1 MNRPLLWAALAFAGG
16 IGAGEFSSIALA
28 LFTGLVLLT
37 GYLAPH
43 SLPYRDGF
51 LVALIFFVVGAA
63 WMAIRAS
70 ERHPDALAHYAAAH
84 PNAPY
89 TLHGVVVDA
98 PVFASDTEY
107 MAVRVKV
114 THGTAGLQSIPAP
127 AGVLLRWSNP
137 TQALH
142 PGEHIRM
149 TGNLSA
155 VMGEVNLG
163 SRGMEDYYRRY
174 GYHSTLRARSD
185 GVARQSSPTFH
196 LRYWTS
202 RLRQWEADVFEKTA
216 PPSARPLLRA
226 VWLGDKSGLSTA
238 SYAPY
243 LQTGTAHILAVSG
256 VHIGILY
263 LTLQLALRGILP
275 HRKARAAVILLC
287 VIIFA
292 LVTGARTPI
301 LRATIMLG
309 LYLWAEF
316 LDREPD
322 APTALSLAALFFLG
336 YNPALL
342 GDGGFALSFS
352 SLGSLLI
359 FSQPLAERLSAL
371 PPSLRQNVAA
381 TAGVSILPLP
391 VTAST
396 FHVLSLIGPLCN
408 LLVIPLLTALLWLC
422 LLTILVAPLSLDAAS
437 IFGHAA
443 APVVWA
449 IQTIASWGATIPFG
463 HRTVTSP
470 TWIATIAY
478 GLMALLVYRAIILP
492 TNARRSLIYAG
503 TCLVVAGLLWQP
515 FFRPATM
522 DFLDVGHG
530 DATFIRTPEGITLLV
545 DGGNRNDYIDQGGRT
560 VVPWLLDQGIDRLD
574 YVVATH
580 PDRDHVGGLLA
591 VVDTL
596 GVGEVLLWPWPS
608 EDEDARALVSHCAA
622 NEVPIRRVG
631 SGDSLRWGATSI
643 DLLHPPDD
651 ATLSSFN
658 DQSLVLHVQWPGM
671 NALLTGD
678 IEAPAERM
686 LLPHVPLID
695 ILKVP
700 HHGSHTSSTDAF
712 LRATAPQMAI
722 VSTRAGRTREAMAP
736 SVIARYEAHAIP
748 LFRTD
753 YHGGVQL
760 RIVDGAPQIRT
771 ARETRGYSLAPTGP

>member
-16 IGAGEFSSIALA
+16 IGVIDFGPRALA
-28 LFTGLVLLT
+28 VGIGALLIS
-37 GYLAPH
+37 GYFAPH
-43 SLPYRDGF
+43 RLPYRDGF
-51 LVALIFFVVGAA
+51 LIAFLFFIAGAT
-63 WMAIRAS
+63 WMTIRAPD
-70 ERHPDALAHYAAAH
+70 RHPDALARYASERL
-84 PNAPY
+84 NAPY
-89 TLHGVVVDA
+89 TLYGVVADA
-98 PVFASDTEY
+98 PVFAHDTEY
-107 MAVRVKV
+107 MAVRVRV
-114 THGTAGLQSIPAP
+114 THGTAGRDPVPAP

-137 TQALH
+137 SHALH
-142 PGEHIRM
+142 PGEAIRM
-149 TGNLSA
+149 TGHLSP
-155 VMGEVNLG
+155 VMGEVNLDTG
-163 SRGMEDYYRRY
+163 GMEDYYRRY

-185 GVARQSSPTFH
+185 GVTRSTSPTLH
-196 LRYWTS
+196 VRYWAS
-202 RLRQWEADVFEKTA
+202 RLRQWEARTFERCA
-216 PPSARPLLRA
+216 PPAAHPLMRA
-226 VWLGDKSGLSTA
+226 VWLGDKSGLDTE
-238 SYAPY
+238 SYAPF

-275 HRKARAAVILLC
+275 HRKGRAAVILLC
-287 VIIFA
+287 VIVFA

-322 APTALSLAALFFLG
+322 APTALSIAAFLFLG

-352 SLGSLLI
+352 SLASLLI
-359 FSQPLAERLSAL
+359 FAPPLVERLRAL
-371 PPSLRQNVAA
+371 PHGLRQNVAA
-381 TAGVSILPLP
+381 TVGVSILPLP

-422 LLTILVAPLSLDAAS
+422 LLTVLTAPLSLPIAS
-437 IFGHAA
+437 LFGHAA

-449 IQTIASWGATIPFG
+449 IQHIASWAAAIPVSF
-463 HRTVTSP
+463 RTVTSP
-470 TWIATIAY
+470 TWIACIAW
-478 GLMALLVYRAIILP
+478 GAMALALYRALLAP
-492 TNARRSLIYAG
+492 PHTRRFMLQAG
-503 TCLVVAGLLWQP
+503 AALLLTWLFWQP
-515 FFRPATM
+515 LVRPATM

-530 DATFIRTPEGITLLV
+530 DATFIRTPEGITVLI
-545 DGGNRNDYIDQGGRT
+545 DGGNRNEYVDQGART
-560 VVPWLLDQGIDRLD
+560 VVPWLLAQGVDRLD
-574 YVVATH
+574 YVVGTH

-596 GVGEVLLWPWPS
+596 DVGEVLLWPWPS
-608 EDEDARALVSHCAA
+608 DDEDARALRAQCAA
-622 NEVPIRRVG
+622 SQVPVRRVAA
-631 SGDSLRWGATSI
+631 GDRLRWGTTTI
-643 DLLHPPDD
+643 DLLHPPVDG
-651 ATLSSFN
+651 TLTSFN

-686 LLPHVPLID
+686 LLRDTPRVD

-712 LRATAPQMAI
+712 LSATSPSVAI

-736 SVIARYEAHAIP
+736 SVVTRYEEHAIP

-753 YHGGVQL
+753 YLGGIRI
-760 RIVDGAPQIRT
+760 RIVDGAPHITT
-771 ARETRGYSLAPTGP
+771 AREDRGYSLTPIGP

>member
-1 MNRPLLWAALAFAGG
+1 MNRPLLWAALAFASG
-16 IGAGEFSSIALA
+16 IGAVEFVSIRLALLIAL
-28 LFTGLVLLT
+28 LLVAAWW
-37 GYLAPH
+37 APR
-43 SLPYRDGF
+43 SLPYRDGI
-51 LVALIFFVVGAA
+51 LIALLFFVVGAG
-63 WMAIRAS
+63 WMAVRTT
-70 ERHPDALAHYAAAH
+70 ERHPDSLAQYAAAH

-89 TLHGVVVDA
+89 TLYGVVVEA

-107 MAVRVKV
+107 MAVRVQV
-114 THGTAGLQSIPAP
+114 THGTAGRETIPAP

-137 TQALH
+137 THALH

-149 TGNLSA
+149 AGRLSP
-155 VMGEVNLG
+155 VMGEVNVG
-163 SRGMEDYYRRY
+163 VRGMEDYYRRY
-174 GYHSTLRARSD
+174 GYHSTLRARSE
-185 GVARQSSPTFH
+185 GVTRESAPTVH
-196 LRYWTS
+196 LRYWAS
-202 RLRQWEADVFEKTA
+202 RLRQWEARVFEQTA

-226 VWLGDKSGLSTA
+226 VWLGDKTGLSPAT
-238 SYAPY
+238 YAPY

-287 VIIFA
+287 VVVFA

-301 LRATIMLG
+301 MRATIMLG

-316 LDREPD
+316 LGREPD
-322 APTALSLAALFFLG
+322 APTALSLAAFFFLG

-342 GDGGFALSFS
+342 ADGGFALSFS

-359 FSQPLAERLSAL
+359 FSQPLVERMGAL
-371 PPSLRQNVAA
+371 PRGLRQNGAA
-381 TAGVSILPLP
+381 TLGVSILPLP

-422 LLTILVAPLSLDAAS
+422 LLTILVAPFSLPIAS
-437 IFGHAA
+437 LFGHAA

-449 IQTIASWGATIPFG
+449 IQTIAAWGAAIPFA

-470 TWIATIAY
+470 SWIACFAW
-478 GLMALLVYRAIILP
+478 GAMACFVYRALIDHP
-492 TNARRSLIYAG
+492 NVRRLTIQAAA
-503 TCLVVAGLLWQP
+503 CLVLTWLFWQP
-515 FFRPATM
+515 LSRPATM

-545 DGGNRNDYIDQGGRT
+545 DGGNRNDYVDQGART
-560 VVPWLLDQGIDRLD
+560 VVPWLLTHGVDHLD

-596 GVGEVLLWPWPS
+596 AVGEVLLWPWPS
-608 EDEDARALVSHCAA
+608 DDEDARALREHCTDRQ
-622 NEVPIRRVG
+622 VPIRRVAA
-631 SGDSLRWGATSI
+631 GDRLRWGTTTI

-651 ATLSSFN
+651 ETLSSVN

-671 NALLTGD
+671 NTLLTGD

-686 LLPHVPLID
+686 LLSVAPRVD
-695 ILKVP
+695 VLKVP
-700 HHGSHTSSTDAF
+700 HHGSHTSSTEAF
-712 LRATAPQMAI
+712 LNATSPKMAI

-736 SVIARYEAHAIP
+736 SVVSRYETHAIP

-760 RIVDGAPQIRT
+760 RIVDGTPQMTT
-771 ARETRGYSLAPTGP
+771 AREARGYSLAPTGP

>member
-16 IGAGEFSSIALA
+16 IGAVEFAAHSFTLITGLA
-28 LFTGLVLLT
+28 LLAAW
-37 GYLAPH
+37 LAPH
-43 SLPYRDGF
+43 RLPCRDGF
-51 LVALIFFVVGAA
+51 LVALIFFVAGAA
-63 WMAIRAS
+63 WMTIRTP
-70 ERHPDALAHYAAAH
+70 EQHPDALAHYATAH

-89 TLHGVVVDA
+89 TLYGVVVDA
-98 PVFASDTEY
+98 PVFTPSTEY

-114 THGTAGLQSIPAP
+114 THGTAGRESIPAP

-137 TQALH
+137 TRALH

-149 TGNLSA
+149 AGRLSP

-163 SRGMEDYYRRY
+163 VRGMEDYYRRY

-185 GVARQSSPTFH
+185 GVAHRSSPTFH
-196 LRYWTS
+196 LRYWAS
-202 RLRQWEADVFEKTA
+202 RLRQWEAHVFEQTA

-226 VWLGDKSGLSTA
+226 VWLGDKSSLSTA
-238 SYAPY
+238 SYAPF

-275 HRKARAAVILLC
+275 HRKGRAAVILLC
-287 VIIFA
+287 VIVFA

-359 FSQPLAERLSAL
+359 FSQPLAERLLAL
-371 PPSLRQNVAA
+371 PRSLRQNVAA
-381 TAGVSILPLP
+381 TVGVSILPLP
-391 VTAST
+391 VTANT

-408 LLVIPLLTALLWLC
+408 LLVIPLLTALLWLA
-422 LLTILVAPLSLDAAS
+422 LLTILVAPLSLGAAS

-449 IQTIASWGATIPFG
+449 IQTIATWGAAIPFG
-463 HRTVTSP
+463 HRSVTSP

-478 GLMALLVYRAIILP
+478 ALLALLLYRAIIDSV
-492 TNARRSLIYAG
+492 NARRLLMQAG
-503 TCLVVAGLLWQP
+503 ACLVLTWLLWQP
-515 FFRPATM
+515 LSRPATM

-545 DGGNRNDYIDQGGRT
+545 DGGNRSDYIDQGGRT
-560 VVPWLLDQGIDRLD
+560 VLPWLLAQGIDRLD

-596 GVGEVLLWPWPS
+596 EVGEVLLWPWPS
-608 EDEDARALVSHCAA
+608 DDEDARALVARCAA
-622 NEVPIRRVG
+622 NQIPLRRVG
-631 SGDSLRWGATSI
+631 YGDRLRWDKTTI

-651 ATLSSFN
+651 ATLSSVN
-658 DQSLVLHVQWPGM
+658 DQSLVLHVRWPGM

-686 LLPHVPLID
+686 LLPHVPPVD

-700 HHGSHTSSTDAF
+700 HHGSHTSSTDAL
-712 LRATAPQMAI
+712 LRATKPQIAI

-753 YHGGVQL
+753 YLGGIQVRVEGETIQV
-760 RIVDGAPQIRT
+760 RS
-771 ARETRGYSLAPTGP
+771 AREVRGYSLPPTVP